1 MAKLILLRHG
11 ASEWNEKNLFTG
23 WVDIPLST
31 KGIAEALEAGK
42 KFPVTPD
49 VIFVSSL
56 IRSQMTAMLAMSAH
70 GKGVPCIQH
79 TGQGKLEEWAQIH
92 SKETAKTCIP
102 VYEAW
107 ELNERMYGTLQGMNK
122 DEMRKQFGEEQVKI
136 WRRSYDVAP
145 PGGESLKMTAE
156 RTIPYFQEMILP
168 KLKEGKNVL
177 VVAHGNSLRSIVMVL
192 DQLSPDAVVALEI
205 ATGVPLVY
213 SL

>member
-1 MAKLILLRHG
+1 
-11 ASEWNEKNLFTG
+11 
-23 WVDIPLST
+23 
-31 KGIAEALEAGK
+31 
-42 KFPVTPD
+42 
-49 VIFVSSL
+49 
-56 IRSQMTAMLAMSAH
+56 
-70 GKGVPCIQH
+70 
-79 TGQGKLEEWAQIH
+79 
-92 SKETAKTCIP
+92 
-102 VYEAW
+102 
-107 ELNERMYGTLQGMNK
+107 MYGTLQGMNK